1 MFRFFG
7 GKVCRILAPPAR
19 DQTEP
24 SALEGEVFTT
34 RPPGKS
40 LPWFFASV
48 YTTSSA
54 PSLLC
59 AVSMVPWER
68 DRAGDKLLQRP
79 QSSLSKLSLKSR
91 LLSGWLWTPL
101 LSHSHSAP
109 QQVKGQWSWPPTWQV
124 WVEIPDEESG
134 SIPIQW
140 PSFFLLL
147 ITSQGFVHQPV
158 LSNQTVKG
166 RMKRRSCRGP
176 GQDDPQRPS
185 GALTS
190 HYPHP
195 LEAALSTPKAGLPS
209 VK

>member
-1 MFRFFG
+1 
-7 GKVCRILAPPAR
+7 
-19 DQTEP
+19 
-24 SALEGEVFTT
+24 
-34 RPPGKS
+34 
-40 LPWFFASV
+40 
-48 YTTSSA
+48 
-54 PSLLC
+54 
-59 AVSMVPWER
+59 MVPWER

-91 LLSGWLWTPL
+91 LLSGWLGTPL

-109 QQVKGQWSWPPTWQV
+109 QQVKGQRSWPPTWQV

-140 PSFFLLL
+140 PSSFLLL
-147 ITSQGFVHQPV
+147 ITSQGSVHQPV

-176 GQDDPQRPS
+176 GQDDPRCPS

-190 HYPHP
+190 HYAHP